1 MDGGRHRSPRGAAVA
16 SHDNE
21 TALNNL
27 EAAQGAKQRAV
38 LRAQAGEFDAAIAL
52 FRRHLEV
59 DPSDAEVL
67 CTVGDLMATQGDST
81 GARCFLE
88 RAVRIAPASPSVHES
103 LANLHLAAGRHGLAV
118 AGYRKAVEI
127 DPSLASAHSSL
138 GAILFRLGQ
147 VGDAQAHLEKA
158 LELDEGDATAH
169 NSLGN
174 VLMSAGETAQA
185 ARHYEAAANIKP
197 DWARSHHDLG
207 RALSR
212 LGRRQEA
219 IEAYRQALRLEPGS
233 LKITVALA
241 DELVANGLMGEAVR
255 MLEAFHVFLGPETE
269 RTIAIAELYG
279 DTVCSKFVLTDYAPE
294 MARSIALFRPELTV
308 DAGISRAKIAP
319 QLDRT
324 VSSVGSPDCHFTYCT
339 STEAQ
344 ESDLVDY
351 YKRKR
356 DLAGVNPIARRFD
369 LPIELE
375 KLIDLRGRP
384 LAIVCHEDARG
395 ETRTTGITPAET
407 FVPALECLRD
417 RGFQIVHTGR
427 GPIPACYKHLEV
439 VDYSGSGQVTFKND
453 LALYS
458 NADFCLFGH
467 TGPTAFAEVMGTPF
481 VLANVLDLSH
491 PPPSHFCVYTVARTR
506 DKTTGSP
513 VTFNVQADLHASGRT
528 EVLPKQRDVL
538 CGDGADILAATQE
551 ALAMR
556 DSPPRLSEKQRRYAN
571 LISRFPCADLASSR
585 ISAAFVERYSGLF

>member
-1 MDGGRHRSPRGAAVA
+1 MFRSAP
-16 SHDNE
+16 
-21 TALNNL
+21 LF
-27 EAAQGAKQRAV
+27 
-38 LRAQAGEFDAAIAL
+38 LR
-52 FRRHLEV
+52 
-59 DPSDAEVL
+59 
-67 CTVGDLMATQGDST
+67 
-81 GARCFLE
+81 
-88 RAVRIAPASPSVHES
+88 
-103 LANLHLAAGRHGLAV
+103 
-118 AGYRKAVEI
+118 
-127 DPSLASAHSSL
+127 
-138 GAILFRLGQ
+138 
-147 VGDAQAHLEKA
+147 
-158 LELDEGDATAH
+158 ELDNFSCMKG
-169 NSLGN
+169 S
-174 VLMSAGETAQA
+174 GE
-185 ARHYEAAANIKP
+185 IP
-197 DWARSHHDLG
+197 S
-207 RALSR
+207 
-212 LGRRQEA
+212 
-219 IEAYRQALRLEPGS
+219 
-233 LKITVALA
+233 
-241 DELVANGLMGEAVR
+241 NG
-255 MLEAFHVFLGPETE
+255 FHVFLGPETE